1 MQNRRVRM
9 VSRRAAAL
17 LLATAAA
24 ATAAACGAESAPGAD
39 GKLPVVA
46 SFYPLQFVSERIGGD
61 TTAVTNLTAPG
72 AEPHDLELRPQQ
84 VAQIAGAKVVV
95 YLKGLQ
101 PDVDKAVAN
110 QAKGKVVD
118 VTSVVPMMAATG
130 EEAAEEPALKG
141 KDPHVWLDPI
151 RLSTIAAA
159 VAAQFS
165 AADPA
170 HAGAY
175 ADRLATLQADL
186 AELDM
191 EYATGLKNCQR
202 HEIVTSHAA
211 FGYLA
216 DRYHLTQ
223 IALSGLDPSAE
234 PTAQQLANVAKRAKE
249 KGATTIFYETLVSPK
264 VSETI
269 AREVGAQAAVLDP
282 IEGLR
287 PGTSGDYLSVMRT
300 DLAALQKALGCS

>member
-1 MQNRRVRM
+1 MLNRRVRM
-9 VSRRAAAL
+9 VSHRAAAL
-17 LLATAAA
+17 LLVTATA
-24 ATAAACGAESAPGAD
+24 ATAAACGADSAPGAD
-39 GKLPVVA
+39 GKLAVVA

-61 TTAVTNLTAPG
+61 AAAVTNLTAPG

-84 VAQIAGAKVVV
+84 VVQIAGAKVVV
-95 YLKGLQ
+95 YLQGLQ

-118 VTSVVPMMAATG
+118 ATTLVPMMPAGG
-130 EEAAEEPALKG
+130 EEAAAEPALKG
-141 KDPHVWLDPI
+141 KDPHVWLDPT

-165 AADPA
+165 ASDPA

-175 ADRLATLQADL
+175 ADRLAKLQADL

-191 EYATGLKNCQR
+191 EYATGLKTCQR

-223 IALSGLDPSAE
+223 IALSGLDPSVE
-234 PTAQQLANVAKRAKE
+234 PTAQQLAGVATLARE

-264 VSETI
+264 ISETI

-282 IEGLR
+282 IEGLQA
-287 PGTSGDYLSVMRT
+287 GTSGDYLSVMRT
-300 DLAALQKALGCS
+300 NLTALQKALGCS

>member
-1 MQNRRVRM
+1 MPNRRVRM
-9 VSRRAAAL
+9 VLRRVAAVTTAL
-17 LLATAAA
+17 TALAAA
-24 ATAAACGAESAPGAD
+24 AACSASAEPGAE
-39 GKLPVVA
+39 GKVGTVA
-46 SFYPLQFVSERIGGD
+46 AFYPLQFVSERVGGD
-61 TTAVTNLTAPG
+61 AVAVTNLTAPG

-95 YLKGLQ
+95 YLKGFQ
-101 PDVDKAVAN
+101 PDVDKAVGA
-110 QAKGKVVD
+110 QAKGKVID
-118 VTSVVPMMAATG
+118 AATLVPMLTAMGG
-130 EEAAEEPALKG
+130 EGGA

-170 HAGAY
+170 NAGAY
-175 ADRLATLQADL
+175 ADRLAEVQADL

-191 EYATGLKNCQR
+191 EYATGLRNCQR
-202 HEIVTSHAA
+202 HEIFTSHAA

-223 IALSGLDPSAE
+223 VALSGLDPAVE
-234 PTAQQLANVAKRAKE
+234 PTPQQLAGVAEQAQA

-282 IEGLR
+282 IEGLQS
-287 PGTSGDYLSVMRT
+287 GSSGDYLSVMRT
-300 DLAALQKALGCS
+300 NLAALQKALGCS

>member
-9 VSRRAAAL
+9 VPRRAAAVAAVL
-17 LLATAAA
+17 TAFAA
-24 ATAAACGAESAPGAD
+24 VACSAEAGPGTS
-39 GKLPVVA
+39 GKLAVVS
-46 SFYPLQFVSERIGGD
+46 SFYPLQFVAERVGGD
-61 TTAVTNLTAPG
+61 AAAVTNLTAPG

-95 YLKGLQ
+95 YLKGFQ

-118 VTSVVPMMAATG
+118 AAALVPMLPATG
-130 EEAAEEPALKG
+130 AEGAG
-141 KDPHVWLDPI
+141 KDPHVWLDPT

-175 ADRLATLQADL
+175 ADRLAKLQADL

-191 EYATGLKNCQR
+191 EYATGLKTCQR
-202 HEIVTSHAA
+202 HDVFTSHAA

-223 IALSGLDPSAE
+223 IALSGLDPAVE
-234 PTAQQLANVAKRAKE
+234 PTAQQLAGVAQRAKE

-264 VSETI
+264 ISETI

-282 IEGLR
+282 IEGLQ